1 MLCVTFHASVRIV
14 LPVSAL
20 AVDTDFAI
28 VSVVSPSSS
37 FTFSCGCP
45 VVSYYYYNVFWLL
58 SLCLLKFVFMVILF
72 LILPSILFG

>member
-37 FTFSCGCP
+37 FAFSTGL
-45 VVSYYYYNVFWLL
+45 YGLRIRMDYTDY
-58 SLCLLKFVFMVILF
+58 
-72 LILPSILFG
+72 